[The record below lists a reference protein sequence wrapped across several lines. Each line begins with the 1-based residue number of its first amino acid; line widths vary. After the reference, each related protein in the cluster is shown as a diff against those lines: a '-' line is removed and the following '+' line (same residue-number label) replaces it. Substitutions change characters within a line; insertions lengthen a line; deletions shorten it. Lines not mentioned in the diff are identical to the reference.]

1 MSNKV
6 NQIPNII
13 EARNFKRLR
22 ALMAKNNYK
31 LGGKVLYEIKP
42 PAYKGAKWY
51 ATFYEEIDA
60 TEILKQQ
67 LEELK

>member
-1 MSNKV
+1 
-6 NQIPNII
+6 
-13 EARNFKRLR
+13 
-22 ALMAKNNYK
+22 MAKNNYK